1 MDEDLDPAEVA
12 AALLAGVTLLV
23 RRIRQ
28 TPAPGELTMPE
39 RAALAQLGRSGP
51 STSSALARELQVTA
65 QSMGST
71 VAALRERGLIERR
84 PDPDDGR
91 RLVLSVSDAGHQA
104 LRNKRNARTELVAEA
119 LTSGT
124 FSAQEMQQ
132 LASAA
137 TLLERLAQ
145 HI

>member
-1 MDEDLDPAEVA
+1 
-12 AALLAGVTLLV
+12 
-23 RRIRQ
+23 
-28 TPAPGELTMPE
+28 MPE

-91 RLVLSVSDAGHQA
+91 RVVLTVSDAGHQA
-104 LRNKRNARTELVAEA
+104 LRDKRNARTELVAEA